1 MYLVDSTNYFC
12 LPTLC
17 ERNTHFY
24 LLHLAYVCIIKNI
37 ILRFST
43 LSERKVK
50 NGIKFEKRKLED
62 HVRDHSC
69 RKQSGERFY
78 LGCSGHGLHHRRRL
92 AFKLPHAL
100 LADPQ
105 IPLCHAH
112 HGRAHVPK
120 KRCLGR
126 FHDAVSGCMHGAGRH
141 SGHGQHCRCGGRYCD
156 RRPGRGILDVVF
168 RTARYVHKVCGS
180 YVGGAFS

>member
-1 MYLVDSTNYFC
+1 MYLVASTNYFC

-43 LSERKVK
+43 LPERKVK
-50 NGIKFEKRKLED
+50 NASNLRNESWKIMLEIIAAVNKAVNDFIWGVPAMVCIIGVGLLLSFRTRFLQIRKFPYAMRTTAGRMFRKKD
-62 HVRDHSC
+62 AS
-69 RKQSGERFY
+69 
-78 LGCSGHGLHHRRRL
+78 
-92 AFKLPHAL
+92 
-100 LADPQ
+100 
-105 IPLCHAH
+105 
-112 HGRAHVPK
+112 
-120 KRCLGR
+120 
-126 FHDAVSGCMHGAGRH
+126 DAVSGCMHGAGRH